1 MHTEARFNSTA
12 FNNSEAKA
20 YFINECCYGDDL
32 AKWMMGRLRER
43 GIKTDDEPG
52 QEDFGWYFDF
62 QVAGAWHCCVL
73 GAEHEGEWHLW
84 LERSRGFFGSLL
96 GLRKVGINLEA
107 VEAIREVLTGT
118 PEIQD
123 LRWE

>member
-1 MHTEARFNSTA
+1 MGAEASFTSTA
-12 FNNSEAKA
+12 FNNSEARP

-32 AKWMMGRLRER
+32 AKWMIGRLRER
-43 GIKTDDEPG
+43 GIETSEPG

-62 QVAGAWHCCVL
+62 LVAGVWHCCVL

-84 LERSRGFFGSLL
+84 LERSRRFFGSIL
-96 GLRKVGINLEA
+96 GLRKVGITPAA
-107 VEAIREVLTGT
+107 VEAIRDVLTGA